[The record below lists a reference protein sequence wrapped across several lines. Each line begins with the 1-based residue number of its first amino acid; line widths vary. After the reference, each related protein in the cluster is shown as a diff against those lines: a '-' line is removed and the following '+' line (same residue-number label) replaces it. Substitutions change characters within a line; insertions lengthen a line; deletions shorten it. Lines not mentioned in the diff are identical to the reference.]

1 MKVHLLWVGRKG
13 KREPESELCQR
24 YITRLES
31 RVRFSEKVLK
41 PFQGGNQSTAEIQQ
55 RESARLLEELN
66 DDDYL
71 ILCDERG
78 KNLSSKGLAKLFQE
92 RERAATRR
100 LVFCIGGAMGVADAL
115 RQRANFMLSLSQMT
129 LPHALARVLLVE
141 QIYRAHCINSGH
153 PYHHEG

>member
-1 MKVHLLWVGRKG
+1 MKIHLLWVGRMG
-13 KREPESELCQR
+13 KREPESELCKR
-24 YITRLES
+24 YISRLET
-31 RVRFSEKVLK
+31 RVRFSEQVLK

-55 RESARLLEELN
+55 RESARLLEALAAT
-66 DDDYL
+66 DYL
-71 ILCDERG
+71 VLCDERG
-78 KNLSSKGLAKLFQE
+78 KGLSSPNLAKLVRD
-92 RERAATRR
+92 RERAAQGR
-100 LVFCIGGAMGVADAL
+100 LVFCIGGAMGVADQL